1 VGSNPTRRTQIMRSN
16 AEYAEVKNLVA
27 RGVNDCKIA
36 RSTGIPRTT
45 IRDWRRGSTASRRT
59 DARKAC
65 LRCGRPEHNFN
76 ALPQASYA
84 YLLGMY
90 LGDGG
95 ISKERRTWR
104 LRITLDT
111 KWPGI
116 ISSCAAA
123 MRTVFPQ
130 NRVACFR
137 PDAQAQCVVV
147 GVYSKAVAC
156 LFPQHGRGPK
166 HLRPIQLVDWQT
178 QLVRERPEE
187 FLRGLIHSDGCRFI
201 NRVRIKGKTYEY
213 PRYNFTN
220 ASTDIRSLFC
230 ATCDQLG
237 VEWRQ
242 MNERNI
248 SIARRDSVARLDA
261 FVGPKA

>member
-1 VGSNPTRRTQIMRSN
+1 MRSN
-16 AEYAEVKNLVA
+16 AEYTEAKNLVA
-27 RGVNDCKIA
+27 QGMNDCEIA
-36 RSTGIPRTT
+36 RSTGVPRTT
-45 IRDWRRGSTASRRT
+45 IRDWRRGSTASRRS
-59 DARKAC
+59 DARMAC
-65 LRCGRPEHNFN
+65 PLCGHAEHDFK
-76 ALPQASYA
+76 ALPRASYA

-95 ISKERRTWR
+95 ISREARTWR
-104 LRITLDT
+104 LRITLDM

-116 ISSCAAA
+116 IASCEAA

-130 NRVACFR
+130 NRVACYR
-137 PDAQAQCVVV
+137 PVPQAQYVVV
-147 GVYSKAVAC
+147 GVYSKAVIC
-156 LFPQHGRGPK
+156 LFPQHGKGPK
-166 HLRPIQLVDWQT
+166 HLRQIQLMDWQT
-178 QLVRERPEE
+178 QIVREWPED

-201 NRVRIKGKTYEY
+201 NRVRIKGKAYEY

-230 ATCDQLG
+230 VTCDQLG
-237 VEWRQ
+237 IEWRQ